1 MKSVKLEYF
10 SGIILNPKETIDKI
24 LKEKCGWKDILLV
37 LIILALINAGF
48 RILYALI
55 GPAGLELGI
64 FTAIL
69 SVVFGVPLL
78 LIHLGVFY
86 IFTYL
91 VGCRGKFKEFAS
103 VVSFILIIPIV
114 GLGIL
119 GILMNTLLSEE
130 MVALASGT
138 MTLIS
143 LYTTN
148 PLAIILYLTRFL
160 IYAYLVY
167 VIHLAIINIYR
178 INKKKALIAASIVFA
193 IMILFSLL
201 QIIFLNTFTDPTKLR
216 SFMGEDNYYYTIA
229 VTEKNVSMCDKIRSQ
244 FYKDS
249 CYALVAKTREDH
261 LICEK
266 ISENGSKEMCYIM
279 IAEAKKDYSICDK
292 IRNKDRKLRCYRRVK
307 RVVGEN

>member
-37 LIILALINAGF
+37 LIILALITTGF
-48 RILYALI
+48 SILDILMGPISTKLEMLI
-55 GPAGLELGI
+55 LMGI
-64 FTAIL
+64 FKLPISLIYSFIL
-69 SVVFGVPLL
+69 ILL
-78 LIHLGVFY
+78 FY

-114 GLGIL
+114 GLGVL

-148 PLAIILYLTRFL
+148 PLAIMLYLTRFL

-178 INKKKALIAASIVFA
+178 ISKKKALIAASSV
-193 IMILFSLL
+193 
-201 QIIFLNTFTDPTKLR
+201 
-216 SFMGEDNYYYTIA
+216 
-229 VTEKNVSMCDKIRSQ
+229 
-244 FYKDS
+244 
-249 CYALVAKTREDH
+249 
-261 LICEK
+261 
-266 ISENGSKEMCYIM
+266 
-279 IAEAKKDYSICDK
+279 CDK
-292 IRNKDRKLRCYRRVK
+292 IRNEDRKLRCYRRVK